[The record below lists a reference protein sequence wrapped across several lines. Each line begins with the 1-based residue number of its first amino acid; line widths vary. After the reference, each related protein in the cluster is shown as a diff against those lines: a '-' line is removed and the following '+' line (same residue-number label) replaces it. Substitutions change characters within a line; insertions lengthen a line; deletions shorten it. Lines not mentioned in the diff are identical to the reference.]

1 VSIAFENY
9 DTLWVQ
15 VQEMLLI
22 EKGGAEQIPE
32 ELEAYNPL
40 LPKGNELVATVM
52 FEIDNPI
59 VRKQKLGLLGTVL
72 RKVSMR
78 VLIYC
83 R

>member
-78 VLIYC
+78 VLVYC

>member
-1 VSIAFENY
+1 MSIAFENY